1 MPVRSQP
8 TLSSHGAVG
17 SMLFLYTSEAG
28 KTEKFGDMS
37 GSHPGLKS
45 LAK

>member
-17 SMLFLYTSEAG
+17 SMRFLSTSEAG
-28 KTEKFGDMS
+28 KTGKFG
-37 GSHPGLKS
+37 GHE
-45 LAK
+45 